1 MNRPYCKSC
10 GQSIE
15 SITVEGDSMK
25 ECYSVAK
32 PCGHVLPLDHPDLAE
47 LLKQHMKSMM
57 KSTNDMCI
65 AHGIPPLHP
74 DIEERFND

>member
-25 ECYSVAK
+25 QCYSVAK
-32 PCGHVLPLDHPDLAE
+32 PCGHVLPLDHPDLVE
-47 LLKQHMKSMM
+47 LLIQHMKSMM
-57 KSTNDMCI
+57 KSINDIC
-65 AHGIPPLHP
+65 IPPLHP
-74 DIEERFND
+74 DVHGRIQ